1 MNEHHDDTAGTLD
14 PDFFENP
21 TTFPGASS
29 RELSP
34 DEVWEWAE
42 PCGPVGSLPRH
53 FGLAEDQVTAIQKR
67 GIRICGQDFTGPYL
81 FPWTTGGDEAP
92 NNMFV
97 RYDRALA
104 ARGTLREVELLLENE
119 SGVRQV
125 VAVLH
130 RDVDMPDRSSVA
142 EFRQAYANVISGLLE
157 ELTDQEDAYRKLEA
171 HEAALEEFYHTR
183 PAGGASRV
191 PLTKPWK
198 DGGGQSPHTQDHRAQ
213 QHEEAADAF
222 GSGSQERPVDATQG
236 RTEPRRP
243 EGASAGDAL
252 AGMFGSARSTEPTR
266 DPDAHPKHRRRHQ

>member
-1 MNEHHDDTAGTLD
+1 MSKHPDDAVGTLD
-14 PDFFENP
+14 PDFFEDP

-29 RELSP
+29 RKLSP

-53 FGLAEDQVTAIQKR
+53 FGLAEDPVTAIQKR
-67 GIRICGQDFTGPYL
+67 GIRICGHDFTGPYL
-81 FPWTTGGDEAP
+81 FPWTTGDGEAP

-104 ARGTLREVELLLENE
+104 ARGTLREVELLLEHE
-119 SGVRQV
+119 SGIREV

-142 EFRQAYANVISGLLE
+142 EFRQAYANVVSGLFE
-157 ELTDQEDAYRKLEA
+157 ELTEQEDAYRKLAA
-171 HEAALEEFYHTR
+171 HEAALEEFYYTR
-183 PAGGASRV
+183 PAGGASRI

-198 DGGGQSPHTQDHRAQ
+198 EGDGHSPHTQDDPVQRQ
-213 QHEEAADAF
+213 QEAADAL

-236 RTEPRRP
+236 RTEPRRS
-243 EGASAGDAL
+243 EGTSGSDAL
-252 AGMFGSARSTEPTR
+252 AGMFGSTGGTAPTR
-266 DPDAHPKHRRRHQ
+266 DPQVHPKHRRRNR